1 MNNITIGQYVP
12 GHSWIYKMDP
22 RVKIFM
28 VIGLMVILFL
38 IPNMYLMLGYLG
50 LFVVMYLSTRLPIIK
65 MIKGMR
71 PVLFLSAFTFVLQVL
86 YNQDGA
92 LLYTFHFQM
101 GLYQLLMIIGL
112 IVFYFMTKKYVPL
125 KFIYLLIIFVACFGV
140 QKIKMPHLV
149 WSNYTVKIYD
159 QGLLKGG
166 FILLRI
172 VLMIGLTSMLTFTTM
187 NTEINNGLESLLSP
201 LKLIKVNVGTI
212 SMMISLTLRFIP
224 TLVEETGK
232 IMKAQ
237 ASRGVD
243 FNEGSLRQ
251 KISQIVS
258 LLVPMFVT
266 SFKRAEDLANAME
279 TRGYVIGAK
288 RTKLDLLKLHAFD
301 YISLLVFAV
310 LLAGVIL
317 GRIYL

>member
-112 IVFYFMTKKYVPL
+112 IAFYFMTKKYVPL

-288 RTKLDLLKLHAFD
+288 RTKLDLLKLHALD
-301 YISLLVFAV
+301 YISFLVFAV

>member
-71 PVLFLSAFTFVLQVL
+71 PVLFLSAFTFVLQIL

-112 IVFYFMTKKYVPL
+112 IAFYFMTKKYVPL

-159 QGLLKGG
+159 KGLLKGG

-288 RTKLDLLKLHAFD
+288 RTKLDLLKLHALD

>member
-22 RVKIFM
+22 RVKIFL
-28 VIGLMVILFL
+28 VIGLIVVLFL
-38 IPNMYLMLGYLG
+38 IPNIYLMLGYLG
-50 LFVVMYLSTRLPIIK
+50 LFAIMYLTTGLPIRK
-65 MIKGMR
+65 MLNGMK
-71 PVLFLSAFTFVLQVL
+71 PVLFLATFTFILQVL
-86 YNQDGA
+86 YNQEGT
-92 LLYTFHFQM
+92 LLYIFTKKYMPFKFVY
-101 GLYQLLMIIGL
+101 LL
-112 IVFYFMTKKYVPL
+112 IVFVG
-125 KFIYLLIIFVACFGV
+125 CFAI
-140 QKIKMPHLV
+140 QKIKMPHFV
-149 WSNYTVKIYD
+149 WSNYSVKIYD

-201 LKLIKVNVGTI
+201 LKLIKINVGTI

-224 TLVEETGK
+224 TLVEETSK

-243 FNEGSLRQ
+243 FNEGSIRQ

-288 RTKLDLLKLHAFD
+288 RTKLDLLKLHVID
-301 YISLLVFAV
+301 YISLFVFAL
-310 LLAGVIL
+310 LLAGVIV

>member
-1 MNNITIGQYVP
+1 MNNITVGQYVP
-12 GHSWIYKMDP
+12 GHSWIYKMDS

-50 LFVVMYLSTRLPIIK
+50 LFIIMYLSTGLPIIK

-71 PVLFLSAFTFVLQVL
+71 PVLFLATFTFVLQVL
-86 YNQDGA
+86 YNQGGK
-92 LLYTFHFQM
+92 LLYTFDFEFGFYH
-101 GLYQLLMIIGL
+101 LLMVIGL
-112 IVFYFMTKKYVPL
+112 VLIYFFTKKYLPF
-125 KFIYLLIIFVACFGV
+125 KFLYLLLIFVACFAV
-140 QKIKMPHLV
+140 QKINMPHFV
-149 WSNYTVKIYD
+149 WSNYSIKIYD
-159 QGLLKGG
+159 QGLMKGG

-187 NTEINNGLESLLSP
+187 NTEINNGLESILSP
-201 LKLIKVNVGTI
+201 LKLFKINVGTF

-224 TLVEETGK
+224 TLVEETSK

-243 FNEGSLRQ
+243 FNEGSIKQ
-251 KISQIVS
+251 KISQVVS
-258 LLVPMFVT
+258 LLVPMFVMA
-266 SFKRAEDLANAME
+266 FKRAEDLANAME
-279 TRGYVIGAK
+279 TRGYIIGAK
-288 RTKLDLLKLHAFD
+288 RTKLDLLKLCLID
-301 YISLLVFAV
+301 YISLFVFV
-310 LLAGVIL
+310 LLLVGVIL